1 MFSAHCHRLYIH
13 TLASCLRQC
22 RLITEKISTKT
33 PFYSYRERLS
43 ALILQLLDAQRTY
56 YFGNMI
62 ITLKNL
68 QQQTFT
74 IEIDSSQ
81 TVKDLKEKIETQ
93 KGFPVEHQKLIY
105 AGKILADEQ
114 PLTEYNID
122 EKKFIVVMV
131 TKPKASTTFATPK
144 TNEEQRVESDKKEES
159 TSSSATTQSPSLNP
173 NVQDTSQAASNVQE
187 QPAAATPAAGQAESA
202 LLMGEDYNT
211 MVNNIMDMGYE
222 REQVVQA
229 LRASFNNPDRAVEYL
244 LTGIP
249 AQLFEDPPEDP
260 PEAQEQLQDQSQDP
274 LAFLRMQPQFQQ
286 MRQVI
291 QQNPQ
296 LLNNLLQQIGST
308 NPALLQL
315 ISQNQEAFVRML
327 NEPVEST
334 TGAGARVL
342 PTSGGGIASAGATA
356 AGGAVNGGAGTGAA
370 AGVGPGLIQITPQD
384 RDAIERLKALGFP
397 EHLVVQAYFA
407 CEKNENLAANFLLSQ
422 NLDD

>member
-1 MFSAHCHRLYIH
+1 
-13 TLASCLRQC
+13 
-22 RLITEKISTKT
+22 
-33 PFYSYRERLS
+33 
-43 ALILQLLDAQRTY
+43 
-56 YFGNMI
+56 MI

-74 IEIDSSQ
+74 VEIEPSK
-81 TVKDLKEKIETQ
+81 TVKELKDKIEAQ
-93 KGFPVEHQKLIY
+93 KGLPAQHQKLIY
-105 AGKILADEQ
+105 AGKILTDEQ

-131 TKPKASTTFATPK
+131 SKPKVGVSPSTSEEVKADGDSSKEQSTPSIATQPSSNPAPTTPQATATP
-144 TNEEQRVESDKKEES
+144 
-159 TSSSATTQSPSLNP
+159 
-173 NVQDTSQAASNVQE
+173 
-187 QPAAATPAAGQAESA
+187 QPAATAATQQQQQQDAAQPTITITGPEGQAEGA
-202 LLMGEDYNT
+202 LLMGEQYNL
-211 MVNNIMDMGYE
+211 MVTNIMDMGYA
-222 REQVVQA
+222 REQVEQA

-249 AQLFEDPPEDP
+249 YQLLDDAAEDQGG
-260 PEAQEQLQDQSQDP
+260 EAQDAPQDQGQDP
-274 LAFLRMQPQFQQ
+274 LAFLRSQPQFQQ

-296 LLNNLLQQIGST
+296 LLNAVLQQIGQT

-327 NEPVEST
+327 NEPV
-334 TGAGARVL
+334 GA
-342 PTSGGGIASAGATA
+342 SGGTP
-356 AGGAVNGGAGTGAA
+356 AGTAPVSATG
-370 AGVGPGLIQITPQD
+370 GTVNPLSGSGGTGTGPAVIQVTPQD
-384 RDAIERLKALGFP
+384 KEAIERLKALGFP

>member
-1 MFSAHCHRLYIH
+1 
-13 TLASCLRQC
+13 
-22 RLITEKISTKT
+22 
-33 PFYSYRERLS
+33 
-43 ALILQLLDAQRTY
+43 
-56 YFGNMI
+56 MI

-74 IEIDSSQ
+74 VEIDPSQ
-81 TVKDLKEKIETQ
+81 TVKDLKQKIETQ
-93 KGFPVEHQKLIY
+93 KGFPAEHQKLIY
-105 AGKILADEQ
+105 AGKILTDDH
-114 PLTEYNID
+114 PLAEYNID

-131 TKPKASTTFATPK
+131 TKLKTGNGHTAAEEEHTSTTET
-144 TNEEQRVESDKKEES
+144 KEES
-159 TSSSATTQSPSLNP
+159 STTSSVPQPSSNP
-173 NVQDTSQAASNVQE
+173 TVQGASNPASTVQE
-187 QPAAATPAAGQAESA
+187 QSGASTATGCAGGQAESA

-222 REQVVQA
+222 REQVEQA

-244 LTGIP
+244 VTGIP
-249 AQLFEDPPEDP
+249 AQLFEDLPEDQL
-260 PEAQEQLQDQSQDP
+260 EAQEQFQEHGQHP

-296 LLNNLLQQIGST
+296 LLNAVLQQIGQT

-327 NEPVEST
+327 NEPVET
-334 TGAGARVL
+334 TGS
-342 PTSGGGIASAGATA
+342 TGGRTTPVSASNVAPATA
-356 AGGAVNGGAGTGAA
+356 PGGLSGAPAAGMGTGSD
-370 AGVGPGLIQITPQD
+370 VETSIIQVTPQD
-384 RDAIERLKALGFP
+384 KEAIERLKALGFP